1 MHLTKY
7 TNNVI
12 FFKCLAGE
20 AAVFSCATDMA
31 HAGLTAS
38 WLKDNKPIGDNMADR
53 AKITAKENVFTL
65 TIDKV
70 QSGDSGQYTCRVTNA
85 NNETCT
91 CSAQLEV
98 HQRKSMTSVQILLL
112 LVTTNLATMICTSI
126 RTIPVHVPRV
136 TELF

>member
-1 MHLTKY
+1 M
-7 TNNVI
+7 
-12 FFKCLAGE
+12 
-20 AAVFSCATDMA
+20 FSCATDMA

-70 QSGDSGQYTCRVTNA
+70 ASGDSGQYTCRVTNA

-98 HQRKSMTSVQILLL
+98 HQRTDLDPIFSHTFSKTRERDANLKTRM
-112 LVTTNLATMICTSI
+112 LVLTYVHRQPGALYEPAFFCCHLA
-126 RTIPVHVPRV
+126 
-136 TELF
+136 EL